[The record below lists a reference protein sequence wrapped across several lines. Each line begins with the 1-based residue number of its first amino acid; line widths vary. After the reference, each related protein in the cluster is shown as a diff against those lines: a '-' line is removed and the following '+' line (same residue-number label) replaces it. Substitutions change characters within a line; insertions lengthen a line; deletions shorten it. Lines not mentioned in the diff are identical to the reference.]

1 MHGNLLVLNPNHLL
15 VNVLF
20 HELQVITPM
29 KKIKNEAQ
37 LVKLA
42 ISFGEKYALK
52 RGYKHFSGTD
62 SSKQKIEAL
71 YRLLVN
77 DKLIVPVPPDKEDQ
91 IIMKHKLAIWISKQL
106 PPDHELLKD

>member
-1 MHGNLLVLNPNHLL
+1 
-15 VNVLF
+15 
-20 HELQVITPM
+20 M

-37 LVKLA
+37 LIKKA
-42 ISFGEKYALK
+42 IEVGERYALK
-52 RGYKHFSGTD
+52 RGYKQFSATN
-62 SSKQKIEAL
+62 SAKQKIESL

-106 PPDHELLKD
+106 PPDHELLK